1 MMEYRY
7 IPVDQLRQWWASIR
21 PGLEKIKGHSPENW
35 IVEDVYT
42 DCFNQK
48 AMLWVLIENN
58 RYDGFFVLQPMGE
71 ELHVWAAY
79 SVKHDEIIV
88 KEALQFIKNM
98 ARETKAKYLT
108 FSSHR
113 PGWNRRAKA
122 YGFRPRKWI
131 CEV

>member
-1 MMEYRY
+1 MEYRF
-7 IPVDQLRQWWASIR
+7 IPQQELRKWWSAVR
-21 PGLEKIKGHSPENW
+21 PGMDKIKGKSPENW

-58 RYDGFFVLQPMGE
+58 RYEGFFVLQPMGE

-79 SVKHDEIIV
+79 SVSNDEKIV
-88 KEALQFIKNM
+88 KDALQFIKNM
-98 ARETKAKYLT
+98 AREAGNKYLT

-113 PGWNRRAKA
+113 PGWDRRAKS
-122 YGFRPRKWI
+122 YGFKPRKWI
-131 CEV
+131 SEV